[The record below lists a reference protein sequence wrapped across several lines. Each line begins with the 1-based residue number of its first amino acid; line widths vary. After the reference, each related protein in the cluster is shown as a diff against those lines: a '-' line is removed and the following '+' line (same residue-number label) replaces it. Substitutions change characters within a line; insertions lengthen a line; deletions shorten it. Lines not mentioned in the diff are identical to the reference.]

1 MPQRA
6 KAMKD
11 AEAAWHLWK
20 PLRKSQR
27 ELDNGERDNG
37 NRNGDVNGKS
47 FRSKDIILR
56 KARATCSAHSFSDR
70 AIHFGCGIR
79 LSIAMDE
86 TPGPGGRGIL
96 QPAAGGGVHAPG
108 SGHWTAGVAVPA

>member
-37 NRNGDVNGKS
+37 NRNGNGNGKS
-47 FRSKDIILR
+47 FRSKDSILR

-86 TPGPGGRGIL
+86 TPRLGGRSLL
-96 QPAAGGGVHAPG
+96 QPAGGSGVHAPG
-108 SGHWTAGVAVPA
+108 YSHWTARMAVP